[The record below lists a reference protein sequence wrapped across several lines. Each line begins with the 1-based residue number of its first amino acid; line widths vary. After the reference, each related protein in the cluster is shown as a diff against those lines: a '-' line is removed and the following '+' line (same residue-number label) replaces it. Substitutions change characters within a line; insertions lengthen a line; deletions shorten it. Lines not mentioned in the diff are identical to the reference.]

1 VIIIETISLSDA
13 FKYPFKAPKKLL
25 YALLLLI
32 PILGW
37 LVLFGYIVR
46 LINEFVDGRYEEPI
60 DLDLIE
66 DLKLGTITFLKA
78 LPFYIAYSIVI
89 FAATYISAT
98 LGSLVNLLFAI
109 FVIPV
114 LAVNF
119 FRKQTI
125 ESFFEFDI
133 LNVVKDNLGDYVVAV
148 LKQYVITIA
157 FAILSI
163 ILIGIPA
170 MIFTNS
176 ILIANFYRNYIEQK
190 HTLALE
196 LGQKVRLQYKQK
208 I

>member
-1 VIIIETISLSDA
+1 VIIIETLSLSDA

-37 LVLFGYIVR
+37 LVLSGYIVR
-46 LINEFVDGRYEEPI
+46 LINEFVEGRYEEPI

-78 LPFYIAYSIVI
+78 LPFYIAYSIII
-89 FAATYISAT
+89 FVLSYISPT
-98 LGSLVNLLFAI
+98 LGSLINLLFAV
-109 FVIPV
+109 FVIPI

-133 LNVVKDNLGDYVVAV
+133 LNAVKDNLGDYIVTV
-148 LKQYVITIA
+148 LKQYLITIV
-157 FAILSI
+157 FLILSI

-176 ILIANFYRNYIEQK
+176 IFIAGFYRIYIEQK
-190 HTLALE
+190 HALAFE
-196 LGQKVRLQYKQK
+196 TRSKNPSSF
-208 I
+208 

>member
-133 LNVVKDNLGDYVVAV
+133 LNVVKDNLGDYVMAV

-190 HTLALE
+190 HTLAF
-196 LGQKVRLQYKQK
+196 GTGSKNPFSV
-208 I
+208 

>member
-1 VIIIETISLSDA
+1 MIIIETLSLSDA

-37 LVLFGYIVR
+37 LVLSGYIVR
-46 LINEFVDGRYEEPI
+46 LINEFVEGRYEEPI

-89 FAATYISAT
+89 FVISYISPT
-98 LGSLVNLLFAI
+98 LGSLINLLFAV
-109 FVIPV
+109 FVIPI

-133 LNVVKDNLGDYVVAV
+133 LNAVKDNLVFMSRD
-148 LKQYVITIA
+148 LPQ
-157 FAILSI
+157 
-163 ILIGIPA
+163 
-170 MIFTNS
+170 
-176 ILIANFYRNYIEQK
+176 
-190 HTLALE
+190 
-196 LGQKVRLQYKQK
+196 
-208 I
+208 

>member
-1 VIIIETISLSDA
+1 
-13 FKYPFKAPKKLL
+13 
-25 YALLLLI
+25 LLI

-46 LINEFVDGRYEEPI
+46 LINEFIEGRYKEPI

-66 DLKLGTITFLKA
+66 DMKLGTITFLKA
-78 LPFYIAYSIVI
+78 LPFYISYSVAI
-89 FAATYISAT
+89 FIITYISAT
-98 LGSLVNLLFAI
+98 LGSIINLLLAF
-109 FVIPV
+109 FVIPL

-133 LNVVKDNLGDYVVAV
+133 LNVVKDNLEDYIITV
-148 LKQYVITIA
+148 LKQYVVTIT

-176 ILIANFYRNYIEQK
+176 IFIAGFYRNYIEQK
-190 HTLALE
+190 HTFAF
-196 LGQKVRLQYKQK
+196 GTRSKNPFSV
-208 I
+208 